1 MSVPV
6 TLPQLGETVAEGTI
20 LKWLKAEGDSIEKEE
35 LLFEVST
42 DKVDSEIPAP
52 VTGIVGKI
60 QVPEGE
66 TVPVG
71 TVLVEILEV
80 GEDASSGASPT
91 EAPAEAP
98 ASAPQA
104 QPGPSVADHEVPE
117 HLSTGWHSPI
127 VRKLAKEHNVDLLQ
141 VVGTGEKGRVSKK
154 DVLAF
159 VDSRGAAPAAVPV
172 ATTPVA
178 VQKPTAPTAP
188 PKARPGEEII
198 PVTVHRQKIAEH
210 MVASR
215 RVAAHVT
222 AVVEVDMSN
231 VVAIRSKHKEE
242 FKKREGLNLT
252 YMPFLCMA
260 VVEALQHFPL
270 VNSSL
275 ADPGHLIQRH
285 YVNLGI
291 AVAIEETNDLIVP
304 VIKHAEEKNLVGLTR
319 SIYDLATRTRDG
331 GLTPD
336 DVSGATFT
344 ITNPGVF
351 GSIMGTPI
359 IPKGLAGILS
369 FEAVEDRVVAIDGQ
383 VAIRPMVYLPLSYDH
398 RVMDGMGAAKFLGR
412 VKSNLET
419 WDFAEE
425 LSY

>member
-1 MSVPV
+1 MPVPV

-20 LKWLKAEGDSIEKEE
+20 IKWLKAEGDQIEKEE

-52 VTGIVGKI
+52 VTGVVGKI

-71 TVLVEILEV
+71 TVLVEILEA
-80 GEDASSGASPT
+80 GEDASSTVVP
-91 EAPAEAP
+91 
-98 ASAPQA
+98 A
-104 QPGPSVADHEVPE
+104 QPGHSAEDNEIPE

-127 VRKLAKEHNVDLLQ
+127 VRKLAKEHDVDLLH
-141 VVGTGEKGRVSKK
+141 VTGTGEKGRVSKK
-154 DVLAF
+154 DILAF
-159 VDSRGAAPAAVPV
+159 IDGRVAAPTPIPV

-178 VQKPTAPTAP
+178 AEQPASPPAP
-188 PKARPGEEII
+188 PVARLGEEII

-222 AVVEVDMSN
+222 AMVEVDMSN
-231 VVAIRSKHKEE
+231 VVAIRTKHKEE

-275 ADPGHLIQRH
+275 ADPGHLIQRN

-369 FEAVEDRVVAIDGQ
+369 FEAVEDRVVAIGGQ

-412 VKSNLET
+412 VKTSLES